1 MHTESIERW
10 AHDHAFGQDSER
22 PGEKR
27 TRIVIAITAV
37 MMVAEIAA
45 GIAFGSMALLA
56 DGLHMASHA
65 SALTISALAYYY
77 TRRHARDERFNF
89 GTGKINSL
97 AGFASAVLLVGF
109 AFIMAWESFG
119 RILNPVA
126 IGFNQAIFVAVL
138 GLAVNGVCLL
148 ILKGNDHEHDHDED
162 GHHHGHAHGGDHN
175 LWSAYLHVLADAA
188 TSVLA
193 ILALF
198 TGKYYGLVWMDPV
211 MGVLGAVLVAR
222 WSWGLIRSSGH
233 ALLDMRAPEPL
244 RRAIRDAIELP
255 GDGRVSD
262 LHVWSV
268 GPGIYAAE
276 ICVVASDPLGAD
288 AYRALLPRSLG
299 LVHVTI
305 EAQRCES
312 HAAARP
318 ERSTSIKGK

>member
-10 AHDHAFGQDSER
+10 SHDHSFGQDAER

-27 TRIVIAITAV
+27 TQIVIVITAV

-77 TRRHARDERFNF
+77 TRRHARDVRFNF

-109 AFIMAWESFG
+109 AFVMAWESFG
-119 RILNPVA
+119 RILKPVA

-138 GLAVNGVCLL
+138 GLAVNGLCLL
-148 ILKGNDHEHDHDED
+148 ILKGNDHEHDHNED
-162 GHHHGHAHGGDHN
+162 RHHSHEHGGDHN

-193 ILALF
+193 ILALLA
-198 TGKYYGLVWMDPV
+198 GKYYGLVWMDPL
-211 MGVLGAVLVAR
+211 MGVLGAVLVAH
-222 WSWGLIRSSGH
+222 WSRGLIRSSGH
-233 ALLDMRAPEPL
+233 ALLDMQAPEPL
-244 RRAIRDAIELP
+244 RKAIREAIERP

-276 ICVVASDPLGAD
+276 IGVVASEPLEAD
-288 AYRALLPRSLG
+288 AYRALLPRDLG

-305 EAQRCES
+305 EAQRCEPHAVF
-312 HAAARP
+312 HAA
-318 ERSTSIKGK
+318 